1 RRDQDPGRGAGAVA
15 DLFAAGQLRRTDA
28 GASIGRDA
36 GRSAAGRA
44 PHRVTANVPPVRAR
58 AASAQGGGAGGG
70 TAAAGGYDQGQS
82 GYRYHTLK
90 GVPGKAL
97 RVRLVQYRAQASSL
111 GIPEQRLRSAAV
123 PRLSQ
128 PQTAARSPAL

>member
-1 RRDQDPGRGAGAVA
+1 EPDRGPGAVA

-44 PHRVTANVPPVRAR
+44 PHRVTADVPPVRAR

-70 TAAAGGYDQGQS
+70 TAAAGGYDQGQG
-82 GYRYHTLK
+82 GYGERGALTV
-90 GVPGKAL
+90 GPRAAGPG
-97 RVRLVQYRAQASSL
+97 
-111 GIPEQRLRSAAV
+111 SAA
-123 PRLSQ
+123 RECRFQ
-128 PQTAARSPAL
+128 